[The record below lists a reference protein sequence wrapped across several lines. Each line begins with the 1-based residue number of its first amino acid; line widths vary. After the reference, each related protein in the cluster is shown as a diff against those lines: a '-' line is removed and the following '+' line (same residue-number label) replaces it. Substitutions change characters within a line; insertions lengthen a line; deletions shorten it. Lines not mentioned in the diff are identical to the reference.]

1 MMGITII
8 STSSAS
14 TAASSP
20 TLAGSLPGDGLPAS
34 FAALLSGQIGNT
46 ASLASTLS
54 SGTATKEEDGSSA
67 ENKTTSDQ
75 ITTDPALALFMAIPA
90 QAMPVATPSLSLAS
104 SDTTGTKGLA
114 AEIGNVLGEK
124 LATQSKGEAN
134 QTGNALPSQT
144 AYQDDFAAALKLK
157 TQTEQGAAANIAAE
171 TLTQAPAQQDSS
183 AALAAGAA
191 AAQQKQAT
199 QAQGTN
205 TEVSTPLHADNW
217 SQNFSEKIV
226 WLAKNDQQ
234 TAQININPPQ
244 LGPVQITLQINGDQA
259 SAIFASPHA
268 EVRQAIE
275 SSLSQ
280 LKEMLAGAGI
290 NLGQADVGANMA
302 QQNREAPFQSANGN
316 RSTGE
321 NAILPGIGNTVDNT
335 VSTPVQ
341 RGRGMV
347 DLFA

>member
-1 MMGITII
+1 MGITII
-8 STSSAS
+8 STSSTS

-20 TLAGSLPGDGLPAS
+20 TLAASLPSDGLPAG
-34 FAALLSGQIGNT
+34 FAALLSGQIGNA

-54 SGTATKEEDGSSA
+54 SGSAAKEEEAGT
-67 ENKTTSDQ
+67 ENKTTSDL
-75 ITTDPALALFMAIPA
+75 IATDPALALFMAIPA
-90 QAMPVATPSLSLAS
+90 QSIPATTNSLSPGA
-104 SDTTGTKGLA
+104 SDTAAITGFGQEA
-114 AEIGNVLGEK
+114 SNASGDK
-124 LATQSKGEAN
+124 LAILSKEQEARANSPLQS
-134 QTGNALPSQT
+134 QS

-157 TQTEQGAAANIAAE
+157 AQTDQGTAANIAAE
-171 TLTQAPAQQDSS
+171 TLAQAPASQDTS
-183 AALAAGAA
+183 AVLAAGTA

-199 QAQGTN
+199 QAQSVS

-217 SQNFSEKIV
+217 SNNFSEKIV

-321 NAILPGIGNTVDNT
+321 NAILPGIGNTVDST